1 MVYGFIYSL
10 QAVNGMHSQTWLV
23 WFMIGDMLNIEFN
36 NIPSWHGSLVY
47 ICGQNKLPLPR
58 AAGIKEIIFYFLSIQ
73 NYDSEEI
80 VPVFFA
86 CFFAYRFTGSASRE
100 YTSAY

>member
-47 ICGQNKLPLPR
+47 ICGLK
-58 AAGIKEIIFYFLSIQ
+58 
-73 NYDSEEI
+73 
-80 VPVFFA
+80 
-86 CFFAYRFTGSASRE
+86 
-100 YTSAY
+100 